1 MRDIEVRA
9 PGKLFVIGEY
19 AVLHGERALVVALDA
34 GITARAERSRRWRLV
49 APDLGFEAPLEHVVP
64 DSGAALLASSVV
76 AARDELRITEAF
88 TIVVRGSTAA
98 SRRKYGLGGS
108 AASVVA
114 ILSALVAARGGDVAD
129 EATRSMLFSLALS
142 VHRAHQRGRGS
153 GADVAAS
160 VYGGWI
166 DYAIG
171 EPMPRVARVTVPG
184 DVRIAAAWSGV
195 ASDTP
200 RAIAAFEPRTHL
212 APLCAVLERFWAAI
226 HAVDR
231 NTILR
236 EIDAYGRELES
247 FGAGA
252 GAERIADLSAAA
264 RALGWAAKGSG
275 AVGGDCAI
283 AIGFGDRDTG
293 ALERRWRAA
302 GAQPL
307 DVSVAADGVHAVSAA
322 SGEELHA

>member
-1 MRDIEVRA
+1 MRDVEVSA

-19 AVLHGERALVVALDA
+19 AVLHGARALVVALDA
-34 GITARAERSRRWRLV
+34 GITARAERSRRWRLL
-49 APDLGFEAPLEHVVP
+49 APDLGLEAPLEDVLA
-64 DSGAALLASSVV
+64 DSGAALLAASVA
-76 AARDELRITEAF
+76 AARDDLRIAEAF
-88 TIVVRGSTAA
+88 TIIVRGSTAA
-98 SRRKYGLGGS
+98 SRHKHGLGGS

-114 ILSALVAARGGDVAD
+114 ILGALVAARGADVAD

-171 EPMPRVARVTVPG
+171 ERMPRLSAVTVPG
-184 DVRIAAAWSGV
+184 DMQIAAAWSGV
-195 ASDTP
+195 ASDTAH
-200 RAIAAFEPRTHL
+200 AIGAFEPRPHL
-212 APLCAVLERFWAAI
+212 PPLGAILERFWVAI
-226 HAVDR
+226 RALDR
-231 NTILR
+231 DGMLR

-247 FGAGA
+247 FGSGA
-252 GAERIADLSAAA
+252 GAERIAGFNAAA

-283 AIGFGDRDTG
+283 AIGFGDRDAG
-293 ALERRWRAA
+293 ALEQGWRAA

-307 DVSVAADGVHAVSAA
+307 EISVAVDGVRAVRAA

>member
-1 MRDIEVRA
+1 MRDVEVSA

-19 AVLHGERALVVALDA
+19 AVLHGARALVVALDA
-34 GITARAERSRRWRLV
+34 GITARAERSRRWRLL
-49 APDLGFEAPLEHVVP
+49 APDLGLEAPLEDVLA
-64 DSGAALLASSVV
+64 DSGAALLAASVA
-76 AARDELRITEAF
+76 AARDDLRIAEAF
-88 TIVVRGSTAA
+88 TIIVRGSTAA
-98 SRRKYGLGGS
+98 SRHKHGLGGS

-114 ILSALVAARGGDVAD
+114 ILGALVAAR
-129 EATRSMLFSLALS
+129 
-142 VHRAHQRGRGS
+142 

-171 EPMPRVARVTVPG
+171 ERMPRLSAVTVPG
-184 DVRIAAAWSGV
+184 DMQIAAAWSGV
-195 ASDTP
+195 ASDTAH
-200 RAIAAFEPRTHL
+200 AIGAFEPRPHL
-212 APLCAVLERFWAAI
+212 PPLGAILERFWVAI
-226 HAVDR
+226 RALDR
-231 NTILR
+231 DGMLR

-247 FGAGA
+247 FGSGA
-252 GAERIADLSAAA
+252 GAERIAGFNAAA

-283 AIGFGDRDTG
+283 AIGFGDRDAG
-293 ALERRWRAA
+293 ALEQGWRAA

-307 DVSVAADGVHAVSAA
+307 EISVAVDGVRAVRAA